1 MKIQFTIRE
10 SLNDI
15 IDQLSNSDFWASQIQ
30 YLPGKKI
37 IKIRDLAYD
46 LEAIAEI
53 LPKEIV
59 IHTAWSN
66 FTYRIFQSG
75 IDVFCFP
82 YHN

>member
-66 FTYRIFQSG
+66 FTYRSLR
-75 IDVFCFP
+75 
-82 YHN
+82 